1 MVPMKP
7 FFGPLSGAACA
18 LFLFA
23 VSSEAA
29 PAKASPSKALSTE
42 ERVKLE
48 FKAWRY
54 KGALLGASFARGP
67 VFLLSLSSSDS
78 LETVWKF
85 YTGRV
90 PVENNIPLALSWDI
104 PGDNT
109 VVGANTTLGSSY
121 AVSLRSGP
129 REGGTIVY
137 QKGDENVVIEIRART
152 PEERA
157 ATGQATDIKFI
168 KMRPLPPVPK
178 EASAPA
184 TTPKTLAKAG
194 ESSPVQSASAPPSVW

>member
-1 MVPMKP
+1 MKP
-7 FFGPLSGAACA
+7 FFRPAPIVLCA
-18 LFLFA
+18 LAFFA
-23 VSSEAA
+23 ARVGAA
-29 PAKASPSKALSTE
+29 PADPPASKTLSTE

-54 KGALLGASFARGP
+54 KGARIGASFARGP

-104 PGDNT
+104 PGENT
-109 VVGANTTLGSSY
+109 VIGANTTLGSSY
-121 AVSLRSGP
+121 AVSLNSGP

-137 QKGDENVVIEIRART
+137 QKGDENIVIEIRART
-152 PEERA
+152 PQQRA
-157 ATGQATDIKFI
+157 ATGQATDIKLI
-168 KMRPLPPVPK
+168 KMRPLPPAPK
-178 EASAPA
+178 AAPA
-184 TTPKTLAKAG
+184 TGAKLG
-194 ESSPVQSASAPPSVW
+194 EPSPVQGASAPPSVW